1 MEIKLSA
8 PIAEGRTAEI
18 YEWDDGQVLKLY
30 HDWCPPHWVED
41 ESKVARAIHEA
52 GIPSPAVG
60 EILEVNHRRGLV
72 YERVTGRSMLQEIT
86 TRPWTFRKHARL
98 LAELHTQINQL
109 SISGLRSYND
119 GLMYSIQRAPHIDDN
134 LRDQVLEH
142 LSTLD
147 DGDRVC
153 HGDFHPGN
161 VLLTDRGP
169 IVIDWM
175 TARRG
180 NPWADVA
187 RTNLLLSIGA
197 KSAGN
202 QVKPVVRWLV
212 GAYRRMYLDHY
223 SRLNPTHSNEL
234 TQWMPVIA
242 AARLDEQ
249 IESEREAL
257 LAMVREGLAG

>member
-1 MEIKLSA
+1 MELKLST

-18 YEWDDGQVLKLY
+18 YEWDEGQILKLY
-30 HDWCPPHWVED
+30 HDWCPPHWVEE
-41 ESKVARAIHEA
+41 ESKVAFAIHEA

-72 YERVTGRSMLQEIT
+72 YERVSGRSMLQEIT
-86 TRPWTFRKHARL
+86 TRPWTFPKNARL
-98 LAELHTQINQL
+98 LAQLHSQINQL
-109 SISGLRSYND
+109 SIPGLYSYPE
-119 GLMYSIQRAPHIDDN
+119 GLMYTIQRAPHLDAE
-134 LRDQVLEH
+134 LRERALKR
-142 LSTLD
+142 LSTLN

-161 VLLTDRGP
+161 VLLTDQGP

-187 RTNLLLSIGA
+187 RTNLLLSIGT
-197 KSAGN
+197 KSAGK
-202 QVKPVVRWLV
+202 QVKLIVRWLV
-212 GAYRRMYLDHY
+212 DSYRRMYLEHY
-223 SRLNPTHSNEL
+223 ARLNSSHQAEL
-234 TQWMPVIA
+234 TRWMPVIA

-249 IESEREAL
+249 IEREREAL
-257 LAMVREGLAG
+257 LAMVREGLTR

>member
-1 MEIKLSA
+1 MELKLST

-18 YEWDDGQVLKLY
+18 YEWNEGQILKLY
-30 HDWCPPHWVED
+30 HAWCPPHWVED

-60 EILEVNHRRGLV
+60 EIVEVNQRRGLV
-72 YERVTGRSMLQEIT
+72 YERLIGNSMLQEMT
-86 TRPWTFRKHARL
+86 ARPWTFRKHARS
-98 LAELHTQINQL
+98 LAELQSQINQL
-109 SISGLRSYND
+109 SIPELPSYHE
-119 GLMYSIQRAPHIDDN
+119 GLMYTVQRAPHLDED
-134 LRDQVLEH
+134 LRSKTLER

-161 VLLTDRGP
+161 VLLTNRGP

-197 KSAGN
+197 KSAGK
-202 QVKPVVRWLV
+202 QVKPIIRWLV
-212 GAYRRMYLDHY
+212 DSYRRMYLDHY
-223 SRLNPTHSNEL
+223 SRLNPGHQDEVRR
-234 TQWMPVIA
+234 WMPIIA

-249 IESEREAL
+249 IERERDAL
-257 LAMVREGLAG
+257 PAMVRDGLVG

>member
-1 MEIKLSA
+1 MELKLST

-18 YEWDDGQVLKLY
+18 YEWNQGQILKLY
-30 HDWCPPHWVED
+30 RDWCPSHWVED
-41 ESKVARAIHEA
+41 ESKVAHAIHKA

-60 EILEVNHRRGLV
+60 EILEVNHRRGLI
-72 YERVTGRSMLQEIT
+72 YERVFGSSMLHEISA
-86 TRPWTFRKHARL
+86 RPWKFPKYARL
-98 LAELHTQINQL
+98 LAELHSQINQL
-109 SISGLRSYND
+109 SIPELHSYHE
-119 GLMYSIQRAPHIDDN
+119 GLMYTIRRAPHLDDD
-134 LRDQVLEH
+134 LRAKTLER
-142 LSTLD
+142 LSALK

-161 VLLTDRGP
+161 VLLTERGP

-197 KSAGN
+197 KSA
-202 QVKPVVRWLV
+202 QVKPVVRFLV
-212 GAYRRMYLDHY
+212 DAYRRMYLNNY
-223 SRLNPTHSNEL
+223 SRLNPNSHDEL
-234 TQWMPVIA
+234 AQWIPVIA

-249 IESEREAL
+249 IKPEREVL
-257 LAMVREGLAG
+257 LAMVREGLSG